1 MAIRKTASK
10 TVKKAEL
17 DIDINKKSSKKT
29 SKKVTKTIKK
39 LSPAVIFMAVI
50 LLAVG
55 AVGGYFGFS
64 FLIKDDCFE
73 ILGKDEITLFIGDP
87 YEDDGCKVI
96 AFGRDE
102 SDKLKMETNL
112 TKNNDGTYTSN
123 EEGTFYMVY
132 TVDNLKYGTLF
143 KIQKI
148 RLISFVEPSEPDEIA
163 SANQ

>member
-1 MAIRKTASK
+1 MATRKTASK
-10 TVKKAEL
+10 TIKKAEL

-39 LSPAVIFMAVI
+39 LSPAVIFMAV
-50 LLAVG
+50 LLLMVG
-55 AVGGYFGFS
+55 AVGGYFGFGY
-64 FLIKDDCFE
+64 FIKNDCFD
-73 ILGKDEITLFIGDP
+73 IIGKDEITLIVGEK

-96 AFGRDE
+96 AFGKDD
-102 SDKLKMETNL
+102 SDKVKSETNL
-112 TKNNDGTYTSN
+112 TINPDGSYTSN
-123 EEGTFYMVY
+123 EEGTFYITY
-132 TVDNLKYGTLF
+132 TVDNFKYGKLF